1 MGRDPGLPLWMGKA
15 NESTLAAL
23 EVMQALNEGLH
34 HPMNCEIGAVGAAS
48 APYIRF
54 HHKH

>member
-23 EVMQALNEGLH
+23 EVMQALTEGLH
-34 HPMNCEIGAVGAAS
+34 HPMNREIGAVGAGS
-48 APYIRF
+48 SPYIRF
-54 HHKH
+54 HHQH